1 MTRLYRGW
9 TITGT
14 TIATQ
19 MAQAGLLIY
28 GFSALALPLEREFG
42 TSRAEVMIAATC
54 LSLASSALAPVAG
67 WLVDRGSVRRLMLFG
82 AAMVGAGFAVVAVA
96 QTIWHVWL
104 AFALLLPFAN
114 VLLGQ
119 ITSATLIT
127 RWFEKRRGRAMGV
140 SSLGTSLG
148 GFVFPVLLATIGEA
162 EGWRTAALACGL
174 ATSGLLVLLIAL
186 TVRDRPEGDENA
198 NERGEATLQKA
209 ASGSEEPLTTIQIL
223 AMPAFWIITVA
234 VGLKIAT
241 YFALINNLAGLAEG
255 MGLDAVIAASMV
267 SVMSFTSM
275 GGKVVIGWLSE
286 RFSARWLFVVAL
298 AMTVAS
304 FLLLLVTN
312 TIPVLVVVCL
322 LLGLSTGG
330 MFPLWSIIVGQQF
343 GERSFGKAL
352 GLTNLV
358 MVPLTA
364 SASPLAG
371 LAYDRTGGYDAAIWG
386 AVAIL
391 SLATVLAAFLR
402 EPHRH
407 P

>member
-1 MTRLYRGW
+1 MSSFYRGW

-54 LSLASSALAPVAG
+54 LSLASSAFAPVAG

-82 AAMVGAGFAVVAVA
+82 AAMVGAGFAVVSMA
-96 QTIWHVWL
+96 QAIWHVWL

-127 RWFEKRRGRAMGV
+127 RWFEKRRGRAMGL

-162 EGWRTAALACGL
+162 EGWRMAALACGL
-174 ATSGLLVLLIAL
+174 ATSALLLLLIAL
-186 TVRDRPEGDENA
+186 TVRDRPAGDENTH
-198 NERGEATLQKA
+198 ERRETPAEQSNGEGEAILSTA
-209 ASGSEEPLTTIQIL
+209 QIL

-286 RFSARWLFVVAL
+286 KFSARWLFVIAL

-304 FLLLLVTN
+304 FLLLLVTSS
-312 TIPVLVVVCL
+312 IPMLVAVCL

-343 GERSFGKAL
+343 GVRSFGKAL

-386 AVAIL
+386 AIAIL
-391 SLATVLAAFLR
+391 TIATFLAAFLR
-402 EPHRH
+402 DPHKGI
-407 P
+407 